1 MMTEYEMQRLAKLI
15 VTGLVN
21 DDRFMAK
28 VAKMV
33 PKKNRT
39 LKAKDVAEVL
49 GISVWTVRDIAEHL
63 GGTRKGD
70 VKRGQ
75 WVFEEDGL
83 IERYQDYCRKCLKS
97 RKQCDGRIVGS

>member
-1 MMTEYEMQRLAKLI
+1 MTEYELQRLAKLI

-33 PKKNRT
+33 PQKNRT
-39 LKAKDVAEVL
+39 IKAKEVAKIL

-63 GGTRKGD
+63 GGTRRGD
-70 VKRGQ
+70 AMRGQ
-75 WVFEEDGL
+75 WVFEEVGL
-83 IERYQDYCRKCLKS
+83 VERYQEYCR
-97 RKQCDGRIVGS
+97 RK